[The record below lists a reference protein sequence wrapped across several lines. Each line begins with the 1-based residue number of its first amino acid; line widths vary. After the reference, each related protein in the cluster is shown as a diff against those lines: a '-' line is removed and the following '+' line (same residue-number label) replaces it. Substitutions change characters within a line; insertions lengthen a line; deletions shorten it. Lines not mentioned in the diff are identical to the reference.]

1 MRETGQVMQE
11 TERSVPFERLAGSM
25 PLPELTQAPGF
36 AGGLAFSVFRR
47 SASQRAAL
55 RARPFLPSASTYAR
69 V

>member
-1 MRETGQVMQE
+1 MREVGQVMQE
-11 TERSVPFERLAGSM
+11 TEHSMPPERLAGG
-25 PLPELTQAPGF
+25 LTF
-36 AGGLAFSVFRR
+36 SAFQR